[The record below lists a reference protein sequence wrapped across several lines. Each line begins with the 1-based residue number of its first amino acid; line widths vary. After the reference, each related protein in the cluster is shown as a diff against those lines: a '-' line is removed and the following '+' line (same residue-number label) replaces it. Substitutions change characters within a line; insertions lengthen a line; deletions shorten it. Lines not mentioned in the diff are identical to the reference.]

1 MKIILSEDILPNLK
15 EEIIHVSEDEV
26 KTLLDKYLP
35 NIEVNEVAFIPKVNV
50 LFVIYNNYTRS
61 RVMFII
67 KENSGIMSL
76 GNLTL
81 DNLDNFSLDTFEL
94 KEIRHEDFGSI
105 SEGVEV
111 LARIVI
117 DNNKEIK

>member
-26 KTLLDKYLP
+26 KTLLDKYFSGKTAD
-35 NIEVNEVAFIPKVNV
+35 EVAFIPKVNV